1 MSIAPA
7 TLKIATPSQLDDLLD
22 SIGIKLQIG
31 PTAYDEASDR
41 YHTISKLLNKEGN
54 PLARFSPDIY
64 PQGSLRIG
72 TTIKP
77 KGKDEYDLD
86 LVCLLNADPRH
97 FPDATVL
104 LDLVESVLRANKTY
118 DGMIERKNRC
128 IRITYAKQFH
138 MDILPACPSPS
149 NCEIHGEHCLKVPDC
164 NLEDWKDSNPKG
176 YAYWF
181 EAKARSAAATFR
193 KSIEPLP
200 EQQTY
205 QELDTL
211 RRVVQL
217 MKRHRDV
224 ALEALEL
231 NERPISIVLTT
242 LAARHHT
249 GTTSVIDALE
259 SILLSIKSEIEL
271 VMARGGKRL
280 VVLNPTNK
288 EEDLS
293 ERWDS
298 NPDLYPIFVDWVN
311 NFIAALR
318 ALRQQPGLPEIS
330 KQLETMFGEKTTKVV
345 IEDYVKRVS
354 NLRSA
359 GDLAT
364 GYTTGLIVN
373 KEAPRSTS
381 IQTNNF
387 HGDDKSQ
394 K

>member
-1 MSIAPA
+1 MSIASA
-7 TLKIATPSQLDDLLD
+7 SLKNAIPSRLDDLLD
-22 SIGIKLQIG
+22 SIGIKLQIS
-31 PTAYDEASDR
+31 PTAYDEARKR
-41 YHTISKLLNKEGN
+41 YRTISELLNKEN
-54 PLARFSPDIY
+54 SPLAKFAPDIY

-72 TTIKP
+72 TTVKP

-86 LVCLLNADPRH
+86 LVCLLNADPSR
-97 FPDATVL
+97 FPDPTVL
-104 LDLVESVLRANKTY
+104 LDMVEATLRANKTY

-138 MDILPACPSPS
+138 LDILPACPSP
-149 NCEIHGEHCLKVPDC
+149 NDCEIHGEHCLKVPDC

-176 YAYWF
+176 YANWF
-181 EAKARSAAATFR
+181 EEKARSATVEFR
-193 KSIEPLP
+193 KSVEPLP

-205 QELDTL
+205 EELDTL

-224 ALEALEL
+224 TLEKLEEK
-231 NERPISIVLTT
+231 ERPISIVLTT

-259 SILLSIKSEIEL
+259 SILSGIKSDIEL
-271 VMARGGKRL
+271 SRARGEKRL
-280 VVLNPTNK
+280 MVLNPTNK

-298 NPDLYPIFVDWVN
+298 NPRLYPIFVDWVS

-318 ALRQQPGLPEIS
+318 SLRQQPGLPEIS
-330 KQLETMFGEKTTKVV
+330 KQLETMFGEKTTKAVV
-345 IEDYVKRVS
+345 EDYVKRVS
-354 NLRSA
+354 NLRDA
-359 GDLAT
+359 GSLAT
-364 GYTTGLIVN
+364 AYTTGLIVT
-373 KEAPRSTS
+373 KDAPRSTG

-387 HGDDKSQ
+387 HGEDES
-394 K
+394 